1 MTFLRSTL
9 TYSSAL
15 QRRGEV
21 PALSKLV
28 TVAFVLLLGI
38 IEISCGDT
46 YRPVALPVLGPQPN
60 PAAFHSVMAISTN
73 GNQDPGSATHIDVS
87 GDTNVGVIQTGIMP
101 THAALTPNGARLYV
115 ANRGE
120 DTVTANFPSSPSTV
134 AATITLPAG
143 SQPVFVHTTEN
154 TNVYV
159 AEFGAN
165 SVSVIDTLSN
175 VVKAT
180 VPVGIH
186 PIALAETPNRQK
198 LYVANQG
205 SGNVTVINT
214 IDDSVAKTIT
224 VGPSPA
230 WLVARSDNARV
241 YVLDGSGTIYDI
253 DTLSDSVVGTAS
265 SGGSGANFMLYDRT
279 ANSLLVTN
287 SSSGSLSVL
296 NAANDPPTLRPG
308 SPIAIAAAAGSA
320 CASAVIPLSVTVLP
334 DGRAYVAS
342 YQAGLGTVC
351 SQVSVVDSLGGVLTK
366 TIPLTSVPD
375 VSSQSG
381 CNSARFRVFAVSS
394 GGGSTSNFKVYVSEC
409 DAGSVAVINTYP
421 VNSNPADVYSGIF
434 ITAPLSSFPALPS
447 SLPPLQNPVYLV
459 AGP

>member
-1 MTFLRSTL
+1 L
-9 TYSSAL
+9 TENSAL
-15 QRRGEV
+15 QKRRGGL
-21 PALSKLV
+21 PAVSQLA
-28 TVAFVLLLGI
+28 TIAFVLLLGI

-46 YRPVALPVLGPQPN
+46 YRPVAIPVLGPQPN
-60 PAAFHSVMAISTN
+60 PAAFHYVMAVSTN
-73 GNQDPGSATHIDVS
+73 GNQDPGAATHIDVS
-87 GDTNVGVIQTGIMP
+87 GDTNVGVIQTGVLP
-101 THAALTPNGARLYV
+101 THAAVTPNGARFYA

-120 DTVTANFPSSPSTV
+120 DTVTANLPSSASTV
-134 AATITLPAG
+134 TATITLPAG

-154 TNVYV
+154 ANVYV

-175 VVKAT
+175 VVRAT
-180 VPVGIH
+180 VPVGTH
-186 PIALAETPNRQK
+186 PIAMAETPNGQK

-214 IDDSVAKTIT
+214 ADDSVATTIT

-230 WLVARSDNARV
+230 WLVARSDNARI
-241 YVLDGSGTIYDI
+241 YVLDGNGTIYDI
-253 DTLSDSVVGTAS
+253 DTVLDSVIGTAS

-296 NAANDPPTLRPG
+296 NAVNDPPTLRAG
-308 SPIAIAAAAGSA
+308 TPITITAAAGSA
-320 CASAVIPLSVTVLP
+320 CASAAIPVSVTVLP

-342 YQAGLGTVC
+342 YQAGSGTVC
-351 SQVSVVDSLGGVLTK
+351 SQISVVDSVGGVLTK

-381 CNSARFRVFAVSS
+381 CSSARFRVFAVSS
-394 GGGSTSNFKVYVSEC
+394 GGGSTSNFKVYASQC

-421 VNSNPADVYSGIF
+421 VNSNPADVYSGISV
-434 ITAPLSSFPALPS
+434 TAPLSSFPPLPS
-447 SLPPLQNPVYLV
+447 SLPPLQNPVFVV

>member
-1 MTFLRSTL
+1 
-9 TYSSAL
+9 
-15 QRRGEV
+15 
-21 PALSKLV
+21 
-28 TVAFVLLLGI
+28 
-38 IEISCGDT
+38 
-46 YRPVALPVLGPQPN
+46 
-60 PAAFHSVMAISTN
+60 MAVSTN
-73 GNQDPGSATHIDVS
+73 GNQDPGAATHIDVS
-87 GDTNVGVIQTGIMP
+87 GDTNVGVTQTGVLP
-101 THAALTPNGARLYV
+101 THAALTPNGARFYV

-120 DTVTANFPSSPSTV
+120 DTVTANLPSSPSTV

-154 TNVYV
+154 ANVYV

-175 VVKAT
+175 VVKAS
-180 VPVGIH
+180 VPVGTH
-186 PIALAETPNRQK
+186 PIALAETPNGQK

-214 IDDSVAKTIT
+214 VDDSVAKTIP
-224 VGPSPA
+224 VGASPV
-230 WLVARSDNARV
+230 WLVARSDNARI
-241 YVLDGSGTIYDI
+241 YVADSSGLIYDI
-253 DTLSDSVVGTAS
+253 DTLSDTVITGGTVS
-265 SGGSGANFMLYDRT
+265 TGGSGANFMLYDRT

-308 SPIAIAAAAGSA
+308 SPITITAAAGSA
-320 CASAVIPLSVTVLP
+320 CASAAVPVSVTVLA

-342 YQAGLGTVC
+342 YQAGSGTVC
-351 SQVSVVDSLGGVLTK
+351 SQVSVVDSVGGVLTK
-366 TIPLTSVPD
+366 TIPVTSVPD

-381 CNSARFRVFAVSS
+381 CSSARFRVFVASS
-394 GGGSTSNFKVYVSEC
+394 GGGSTSNFKVYVSQC

-434 ITAPLSSFPALPS
+434 VTAPLSSFPPLPS
-447 SLPPLQNPVYLV
+447 SLPPLQNPVFLV